1 MLADLQTIIIR
12 KKQEMGLNNQDIAEE
27 IGLCERSVINKIRT
41 GDWNRDELIKL
52 FSLLHM
58 TDAEILKTMRK
69 TRYRVK
75 VVKT

>member
-27 IGLCERSVINKIRT
+27 IGLCERSVINKIQT

-52 FSLLHM
+52 FSLLRM

-69 TRYRVK
+69 TKYRVK
-75 VVKT
+75 VVEA